1 MSLTPPIVLPCPPM
15 RAFQETE
22 AMRPFDDVR
31 LARAARIGRDVR
43 VVQMRRVGGSAGD
56 PPIAVRVLP
65 RRGRDGSVDRDV
77 PAIWRRSQA
86 PAGTR

>member
-1 MSLTPPIVLPCPPM
+1 
-15 RAFQETE
+15 
-22 AMRPFDDVR
+22 MRPFDDVR

-43 VVQMRRVGGSAGD
+43 VVQMRRVGGVAGE

-77 PAIWRRSQA
+77 PAIWRRAQA

>member
-31 LARAARIGRDVR
+31 MARAARVVR

-56 PPIAVRVLP
+56 PAIAVRVLP

-77 PAIWRRSQA
+77 PAIWRRTQA

>member
-1 MSLTPPIVLPCPPM
+1 MSLVLPIVHPCPPIAGVPGDM
-15 RAFQETE
+15 

-31 LARAARIGRDVR
+31 LARAARVVR
-43 VVQMRRVGGSAGD
+43 VVQMRRVGGGSAAD
-56 PPIAVRVLP
+56 PAIAVRVLP

>member
-1 MSLTPPIVLPCPPM
+1 MSLTPPIVLPCLPM

-22 AMRPFDDVR
+22 TMRPFDDVR
-31 LARAARIGRDVR
+31 LARAARVVR

-56 PPIAVRVLP
+56 PAIAVRVLP

-77 PAIWRRSQA
+77 PAIWRRAQA
-86 PAGTR
+86 QAGTR

>member
-1 MSLTPPIVLPCPPM
+1 MSLAPPIVLPCPPM

-31 LARAARIGRDVR
+31 MARAARVVR

-56 PPIAVRVLP
+56 PAIAVRVLP

-77 PAIWRRSQA
+77 PAIWRRTQA

>member
-1 MSLTPPIVLPCPPM
+1 
-15 RAFQETE
+15 
-22 AMRPFDDVR
+22 MRPFDDVR
-31 LARAARIGRDVR
+31 LARAARVVR
-43 VVQMRRVGGSAGD
+43 VVREVQMRRVGGAAAD
-56 PPIAVRVLP
+56 PSIAVRVLP